1 MSAFLK
7 TNCLAGGLMTI
18 TSDYPGFMVPG
29 PNPGT
34 YWGRIANLLRFG
46 SDSIGYARELFQTY
60 GAIVALRSGG
70 GTNIYSPLPNC
81 PGTVFVYGPEL
92 IRQVAT
98 QHEIYYKHPLSGR
111 LYRRKDDSARTEPL
125 KHFMVGLFGVN
136 CDQHRQQ
143 RQLIMPAFHKQQVE
157 SYRDQIVAIVQS
169 TLDSLRVG
177 QSGNIATVMRYLT
190 LQVATQTLFGEEAGE
205 ADGSTGQ
212 LLQDVLA
219 VMGSPMMNLLPFDLP
234 GLPYHRFLN
243 QIAQLDDQMRD
254 LIARKRIASQQRRD
268 MLSMLIAARDEVSG
282 AKLSEDELLGHAGV
296 IFAAGHET
304 SSNALTWTLFLLSQH
319 PQIAADLQDELQG
332 LLAGEAPT
340 VAQLSQLPLL
350 GRVIKESM
358 RILPPVPWNGRVT
371 SQPTELG
378 GYALPAGT
386 EVFAS
391 IYQTHQMPDLY
402 PKPEVFN
409 PQRWETINPTLY
421 EYNPFSAGPRL
432 CIGAGFAMMEIKI
445 VLAMLL
451 QRYRLQFVPSV
462 RIDRFGTIVMAPKHG
477 MPMQVHPQDSQFAQ
491 GVGGV
496 KGNVREMVKLSGD

>member
-1 MSAFLK
+1 
-7 TNCLAGGLMTI
+7 MTI
-18 TSDYPGFMVPG
+18 TSDYPGFTVPG
-29 PNPGT
+29 PNPST
-34 YWGRIANLLRFG
+34 FWGRIANLLRFG
-46 SDSIGYARELFQTY
+46 NDSIGYTRELFQTY

-98 QHEIYYKHPLSGR
+98 QHDIYYKHPLSGR

-136 CDQHRQQ
+136 RDQHRQQ
-143 RQLIMPAFHKQQVE
+143 RQLIMPAFHRQQVE
-157 SYRDQIVAIVQS
+157 SYRDDIVAIAQS
-169 TLDSLRVG
+169 TLDALQVG
-177 QSGNIATVMRYLT
+177 QSCNIAAVMRRLT
-190 LQVATQTLFGEEAGE
+190 LRIATKTLFGEDVGEAG
-205 ADGSTGQ
+205 SNTGQ

-219 VMGSPMMNLLPFDLP
+219 VMGSPMLSLLPFDLP
-234 GLPYHRFLN
+234 GLPYHRFLT

-254 LIARKRIASQQRRD
+254 MIARKRAASHPNQD
-268 MLSMLIAARDEVSG
+268 VLSMLIAARDEASG
-282 AKLSEDELLGHAGV
+282 VGLSEDELLGHAGV

-304 SSNALTWTLFLLSQH
+304 SSNALTWTVFLLSQH
-319 PQIAADLQDELQG
+319 PQIAADLQDELHG
-332 LLAGEAPT
+332 LLHGDTPT

-350 GRVIKESM
+350 ERVIKESM

-402 PKPEVFN
+402 PEPEVFN

-451 QRYRLQFVPSV
+451 QRYRLQFVPAMQ
-462 RIDRFGTIVMAPKHG
+462 IDRFGTIVMAPKHG
-477 MPMQVHPQDSQFAQ
+477 MPMQVYQQDHQFTQ

-496 KGNVREMVKLSGD
+496 KGNVREMVRLPGD